1 MSKAIAAILWWL
13 VLAVCPL
20 PGSAAPT
27 TIAAGIATV
36 GVGGTF
42 TIQVSIADAQDLL
55 AWQFDLAFDPSSL
68 QANWITEGPF
78 MSAFGQTLFI
88 PGVIDN
94 GTGMITLTAESFV
107 DIDPLPSGDGVL
119 AEIEFTALA
128 VGTSDL
134 TLSNLFLDFVTPP
147 EEVAVQAGTVTVLA
161 RVPEPGTLALVG
173 LATGV
178 MALRRR
184 QDRMGGNEAARRPI
198 G

>member
-1 MSKAIAAILWWL
+1 MSKGIAAVLSWL
-13 VLAVCPL
+13 VLVVCPL
-20 PGSAAPT
+20 PVLAAP
-27 TIAAGIATV
+27 TIAAGSATV
-36 GVGGTF
+36 GVGDTF
-42 TIQVSIADAQDLL
+42 TIQVSISDAQDLS
-55 AWQFDLAFDPSSL
+55 AWQVDLAFDPSII
-68 QANWITEGPF
+68 QANSIAEGPF
-78 MSAFGQTLFI
+78 MSGFGQTLFTA
-88 PGVIDN
+88 GVIDN
-94 GTGMITLTAESFV
+94 GSGLITLTADSFV
-107 DIDPLPSGDGVL
+107 DLEPYPSGDGVL